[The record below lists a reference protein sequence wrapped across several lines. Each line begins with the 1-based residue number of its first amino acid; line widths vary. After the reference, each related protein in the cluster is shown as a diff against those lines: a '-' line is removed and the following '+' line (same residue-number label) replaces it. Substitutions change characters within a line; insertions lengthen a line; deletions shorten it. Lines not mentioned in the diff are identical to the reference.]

1 MSTQWCRI
9 ASIVALTSS
18 AFAADEA
25 VSANLGKPLNIL
37 PSQFWDGTD
46 GPWSTFRIGVGSG
59 STQQFRVLPASG
71 QSSTLLVLPEVC
83 PSTSTDSGKD
93 CSEQHGG
100 LYMRNESKTWNMR
113 GEYRLDTYLEQ
124 RVGTEGDGLYGFD
137 DLSLGWTGDGLP
149 IIKNQSIAGTI
160 TSTLPIGSLAIN
172 SRPVNFTDYNSP
184 IPSLLQTL
192 RNMSTPI
199 PSLSWSYTAG
209 AYNLSPKVF
218 GSLVLGGFDSTRF
231 EPNGLIFPF
240 GADLSLDLQV
250 AIQRISINGTDGSD
264 LSPSLITYISTLVSD
279 IWLPK
284 NVCDYFAKAYGLSHN
299 ATTDEFFINS
309 TMHDFNLS
317 KQPVTRF
324 EIGPD
329 TSGPSILIRLPYWNF
344 FLAAQAVNSGSGK
357 AEQMFRFPIKT
368 ALNDSQYILGRAF
381 LQSAYLSTDY
391 ERKTFNLSQALYPS
405 TATKQNILPILPPE
419 FSKPSSIPEAG
430 SKGLSTGV
438 IAGVAIGGAA
448 AVLALAAAIF
458 ILCRRRRRRS
468 KIERHELEDLKPIN
482 PPQELAG
489 NQKKYEMPH
498 GDGLKHEMVGDS
510 ESRVELAAG
519 KEQQKPAE
527 IANNEMQIYE
537 LPATERKY
545 IEMEGEG
552 HVKELG

>member
-1 MSTQWCRI
+1 
-9 ASIVALTSS
+9 
-18 AFAADEA
+18 
-25 VSANLGKPLNIL
+25 
-37 PSQFWDGTD
+37 DGTD

-71 QSSTLLVLPEVC
+71 QSSTLLVLPEAC

-100 LYMRNESKTWNMR
+100 LYMRNDSTTWNEY
-113 GEYRLDTYLEQ
+113 GQYRLDTYLEQ
-124 RVGTEGDGLYGFD
+124 RVGIEGDGLFGFD

-149 IIKNQSIAGTI
+149 TMKNQSIAGTI

-184 IPSLLQTL
+184 IPSLLQNL

-231 EPNGLIFPF
+231 EPNSLTFPL

-264 LSPSLITYISTLVSD
+264 SSPSLITYISTLVPD

-284 NVCDYFAKAYGLSHN
+284 SVCDIFAKAYSLSYN
-299 ATTDEFFINS
+299 ATTDDFFVNS
-309 TMHDFNLS
+309 TMHELNLS
-317 KQPVTRF
+317 RQPVARF

-344 FLAAQAVNSGSGK
+344 YLAAQATNSGSGK
-357 AEQMFRFPIKT
+357 TEQMFRFPIRT
-368 ALNDSQYILGRAF
+368 ALNDSQYVLGRAF

-391 ERKTFNLSQALYPS
+391 ERKTFNVSQALYPS
-405 TATKQNILPILPPE
+405 TATKQNIMPILPPGISNPSGTPAPA
-419 FSKPSSIPEAG
+419 SK
-430 SKGLSTGV
+430 SKGISTGV
-438 IAGVAIGGAA
+438 IAGAA
-448 AVLALAAAIF
+448 AGGVAAALAVAAAIF
-458 ILCRRRRRRS
+458 ILCRRRRRRD
-468 KIERHELEDLKPIN
+468 KTERHELEDLDPIN
-482 PPQELAG
+482 PKPQELVG
-489 NQKKYEMPH
+489 DQKRHEMPH

-510 ESRVELAAG
+510 ESRIELSAG

-527 IANNEMQIYE
+527 VANNELEIYE

-545 IEMEGEG
+545 VEMEGEG
-552 HVKELG
+552 HVKEMG